1 MADKEQAEYFKELSD
16 AVLDMDEE
24 RTVTAAQDALDNSI
38 DPYEAIQ
45 NGLSDGMA
53 RAGQLFEDEEYFI
66 PELLM
71 CSDAMYAGLD
81 VLKPHLKATGES
93 RGTVVIGVIEG
104 DTHDIGKNMV
114 RIMFETGGFHV
125 IDLGRDV
132 PPQRFV
138 DTARESKADII
149 ALSTLMTTTMDGMG
163 TVVKL
168 LNESDL
174 RAGVKVMVGGGPISP
189 GFAKRIGADGY
200 AVNAAEAVK
209 VARELVARDAVGAA

>member
-1 MADKEQAEYFKELSD
+1 MAHTPKEEHLKELSD

-24 RTVTAAQDALDNSI
+24 RTVTAAQTALDAQV

-45 NGLSDGMA
+45 HGLSDGMA

-81 VLKPHLKATGES
+81 VLKPHLKQSGEKK
-93 RGTVVIGVIEG
+93 GTVVIGVIEG

-114 RIMFETGGFHV
+114 RIMFETGGFNV

-138 DTARESKADII
+138 DTARDAKAEII

-168 LNESDL
+168 LHDADIRDNI
-174 RAGVKVMVGGGPISP
+174 KVMVGGGPISP

-200 AVNAAEAVK
+200 AVNASEAVK
-209 VARELVARDAVGAA
+209 VARELVA

>member
-1 MADKEQAEYFKELSD
+1 MTEQREIYFSELSD
-16 AVLDMDEE
+16 AVVEMDEE
-24 RTVTAAQDALDNSI
+24 RAVKAAHASLSAGVDAYD
-38 DPYEAIQ
+38 AIQ
-45 NGLSDGMA
+45 QGLSDGMA
-53 RAGQLFEDEEYFI
+53 RAGQLFEEEEYFI

-81 VLKPHLKATGES
+81 VLKPHLKRIGES
-93 RGTVVIGVIEG
+93 KGTVVIGVIEG

-114 RIMFETGGFHV
+114 RIMFETGGFNV

-132 PPQRFV
+132 SPQRFV
-138 DTARESKADII
+138 DTARDAKADII

-168 LNESDL
+168 LNAANIRDDI
-174 RAGVKVMVGGGPISP
+174 KVMVGGGPISP

-209 VARELVARDAVGAA
+209 VARDLVGTA